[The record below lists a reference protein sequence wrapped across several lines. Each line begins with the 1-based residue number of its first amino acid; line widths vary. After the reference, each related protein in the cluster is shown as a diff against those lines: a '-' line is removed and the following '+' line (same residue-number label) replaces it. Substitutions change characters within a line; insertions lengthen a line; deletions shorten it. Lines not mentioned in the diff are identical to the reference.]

1 MKIRL
6 AREPDGVAEVMVGD
20 GRRGNALSSADW
32 RELEQTF
39 RDLARD
45 GELRAVVVRGQGG
58 MFSSGSDMREW
69 VAADPAGVADSFA
82 AMEAAFTA
90 IEELPVPVIAQV
102 EGAAAGA
109 GCQLALACDLQVMAE
124 SARIGMPIAR
134 LGILVSPAFAA
145 RLAVPAGPGVA
156 RELLYTGRLVP
167 AAEAVRL
174 GLATRCVPDAE
185 LASATR
191 RLVLT
196 ITRNPDAA
204 VRAAKLAVDAA
215 LGPARAAA
223 RERAGGPPVAYDDF
237 RRGITTFLGG
247 SRPSDPGGDP
257 GASVPPAATR
267 PGPR

>member
-1 MKIRL
+1 MAGGAPGRRDGPVKVRL
-6 AREPDGVAEVMVGD
+6 RRMAAGVAEVAVGD

-32 RELEQTF
+32 RELERTF
-39 RDLARD
+39 RDLALD
-45 GELRAVVVRGQGG
+45 AELRAVVVRGHGG

-69 VAADPAGVADSFA
+69 VDADPAGVADSFA

-90 IEELPVPVIAQV
+90 IEELPVPVVARV
-102 EGAAAGA
+102 EGVAAGA

-145 RLAVPAGPGVA
+145 RLVVLAGPGVA

-174 GLATRCVPDAE
+174 GLATRCVPDAQ
-185 LASATR
+185 LASVTR
-191 RLVLT
+191 RLVLA

-204 VRAAKLAVDAA
+204 VRAAKRAVDAA
-215 LGPARAAA
+215 LASARAAT
-223 RERAGGPPVAYDDF
+223 REDAGGPPVAYDDF
-237 RRGITTFLGG
+237 RRGITTFLT
-247 SRPSDPGGDP
+247 RER
-257 GASVPPAATR
+257 APARDAGE
-267 PGPR
+267 P

>member
-1 MKIRL
+1 LKVRL
-6 AREPDGVAEVMVGD
+6 NRDAEVAEVAVGD

-32 RELEQTF
+32 HELERTF
-39 RDLARD
+39 RDLAHD
-45 GELRAVVVRGQGG
+45 DDLRAVVVRGQGG
-58 MFSSGSDMREW
+58 MFSAGSDMREW
-69 VAADPAGVADSFA
+69 VEADVTGVADSFA

-102 EGAAAGA
+102 EGVAAGA

-145 RLAVPAGPGVA
+145 RLAVLAGPGIA

-167 AAEAVRL
+167 AAEAVSL
-174 GLATRCVPDAE
+174 GLATRCVPDDR

-196 ITRNPDAA
+196 ISRHPGAA
-204 VRAAKLAVDAA
+204 VQAAKHAVGVALA
-215 LGPARAAA
+215 PARAAA
-223 RERAGGPPVAYDDF
+223 KAQAGGPPVAYEDF
-237 RRGITTFLGG
+237 QRGITTFLT
-247 SRPSDPGGDP
+247 RDPKFSP
-257 GASVPPAATR
+257 GT
-267 PGPR
+267 